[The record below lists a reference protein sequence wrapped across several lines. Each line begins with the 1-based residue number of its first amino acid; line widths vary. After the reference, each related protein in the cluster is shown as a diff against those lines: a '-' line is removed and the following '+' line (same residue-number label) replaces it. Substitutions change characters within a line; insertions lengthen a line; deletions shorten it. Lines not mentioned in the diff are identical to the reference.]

1 MAGPTLA
8 SALGAASGADLA
20 ALGAM
25 NWVPWAVLACGAA
38 VGLFFCLRFAQ
49 AQLFAALAE
58 DQIAILDE
66 YRAQGVVPG
75 NAGADY
81 ATLTHL
87 LGAISPAVALQPEPW
102 VTLYYGVIRTLGFL
116 QFQRWAER
124 QMTLLA
130 AHQAK
135 RYQSAVLLL
144 AELRADA

>member
-1 MAGPTLA
+1 MLALSAISAGWA
-8 SALGAASGADLA
+8 VAGAVDWA
-20 ALGAM
+20 
-25 NWVPWAVLACGAA
+25 PWIVLACGLAA
-38 VGLFFCLRFAQ
+38 CLFFSLRFAQ

-58 DQIAILDE
+58 DQVAILDA

-75 NAGADY
+75 SSISDY

-87 LGAISPAVALQPEPW
+87 LGSISPAIALQPEPW
-102 VTLYYGVIRTLGFL
+102 VTFYYGVIRTLGFL
-116 QFQRWAER
+116 QFRAWAER

-135 RYQSAVLLL
+135 RYQSAVLAL